1 MKPKEKAEAL
11 VNTMFSK
18 MYENGVLSFK
28 ITVLHSKAI
37 ECALI
42 AIEEI
47 ILEICECADED
58 FITPRLT
65 YWKEVKEEVEKL
77 D

>member
-18 MYENGVLSFK
+18 IYENGGLSFK
-28 ITVLHSKAI
+28 IVLHSKAI
-37 ECALI
+37 ECVLI